1 MRFTI
6 SREVLIKPLQLVAGV
21 VERRHTLAVLAN
33 ILVSVKT
40 VNYLWLAVT
49 LKLKSWLSY
58 LSIAGLNSV
67 IPPCPLKS
75 FGHLQKLAGWF
86 QYRFHLR

>member
-21 VERRHTLAVLAN
+21 VEPPPHTCG
-33 ILVSVKT
+33 VSQHIGIGKKRSTIFVGSDAEIEIVAKLPIDSGLELGDTT
-40 VNYLWLAVT
+40 VPA
-49 LKLKSWLSY
+49 
-58 LSIAGLNSV
+58 
-67 IPPCPLKS
+67 KS